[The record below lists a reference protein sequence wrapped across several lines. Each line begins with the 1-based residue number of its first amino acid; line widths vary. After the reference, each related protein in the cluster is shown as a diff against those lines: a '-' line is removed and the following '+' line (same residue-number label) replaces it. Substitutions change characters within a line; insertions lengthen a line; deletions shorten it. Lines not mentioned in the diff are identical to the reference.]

1 MKKIF
6 LMLVMGM
13 MLCLAGCSQAEKNTE
28 TEPETQ
34 YAEGTY
40 KIQVYNAEDST
51 LLATV
56 EDEATIE
63 KLLESEAWERLE
75 EVDPTLKMEYG
86 LVIWKKKEINYTP
99 AEGSEHQDEYEIIET
114 YTTYKDSKV
123 VLKMLDKN
131 AVKGLNLPITDI
143 QYCFNVPDE
152 FFETLQEVLK

>member
-1 MKKIF
+1 MKKLF
-6 LMLVMGM
+6 FMLMMGL
-13 MLCLAGCSQAEKNTE
+13 MLCLAGCSQSEEE

-40 KIQVYNAEDST
+40 KIQVYNAADTT

-63 KLLESEAWERLE
+63 KLLESETWERLE
-75 EVDPTLKMEYG
+75 EVDPSLEMEYG
-86 LVIWKKKEINYTP
+86 LVIWKKKDINYTP
-99 AEGSEHQDEYEIIET
+99 AEGEEPEEDYEIIET

-131 AVKGLNLPITDI
+131 AVKGVNLPITSI
-143 QYCFNVPDE
+143 QYCYTVPDE
-152 FFETLQEVLK
+152 FFTTIQEVISK